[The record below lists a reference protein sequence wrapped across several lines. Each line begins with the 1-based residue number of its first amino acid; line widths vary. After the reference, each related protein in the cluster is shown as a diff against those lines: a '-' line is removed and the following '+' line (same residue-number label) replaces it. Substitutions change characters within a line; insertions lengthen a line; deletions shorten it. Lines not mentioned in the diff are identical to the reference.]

1 MTLGYFE
8 AKRPLH
14 SIVRV
19 SKKPYNVMVFESL
32 EAFKAL
38 RHRQRERKRGRE
50 GEGII
55 FCLPSRD
62 AVCA

>member
-32 EAFKAL
+32 EAFKS
-38 RHRQRERKRGRE
+38 
-50 GEGII
+50 IT
-55 FCLPSRD
+55 P
-62 AVCA
+62 